1 MDNTIERIFNKII
14 ITMKIAFY
22 IPNRGICQ
30 KDLSNINEGNPGIG
44 GSEFSAVLIATN
56 LSGKKGLEILLLC
69 DRKGIFPNGLQ
80 TQPCVV

>member
-22 IPNRGICQ
+22 IPNRGIYQ

-56 LSGKKGLEILLLC
+56 LSGKK
-69 DRKGIFPNGLQ
+69 
-80 TQPCVV
+80 V